1 MTALIIICVTVVAII
16 AIAGTLSTIEN
27 CSFYKWKA
35 TNPEAF
41 NYVDYKEDDN

>member
-1 MTALIIICVTVVAII
+1 MITLIIICVTIVAII

-27 CSFYKWKA
+27 CSFYKWRA

-41 NYVDYKEDDN
+41 NHSEIKEEN

>member
-1 MTALIIICVTVVAII
+1 MTVLIIICITIVAII
-16 AIAGTLSTIEN
+16 AIAGTLSTIEK

-41 NYVDYKEDDN
+41 DYNDFKIEEV

>member
-1 MTALIIICVTVVAII
+1 MEVLIIICLTIVVII
-16 AIAGTLSTIEN
+16 AIAGTLSTIEK

-41 NYVDYKEDDN
+41 NYVDYKEEK